1 MLGLYKAQVKQ
12 GDLHSQSG
20 LSGGC
25 CWNPYIGGSVV
36 QLHHSAW
43 FLEIAPVHVQLRG
56 QGSRGADTV
65 VSSQVVFSIPKCPEI
80 HFQSFW
86 LLWIFLWYMQ
96 PHHQTRVIWVLATPW
111 QVIWWV
117 VSKKR
122 HLNINLIHWYSL
134 LWRVEGSQPWEFL
147 HTFGCFPLVSS
158 SIQFSSVT
166 QSYLTLCNPM
176 NCSTPGLPVY
186 HQLLEFT

>member
-1 MLGLYKAQVKQ
+1 MIHCRDSRICFPSQKAWFLFSQTVKSQPYHNKRWRLVFTSSGWSWVSFTGSFQSYSVWGHSLCCKGLDLLSFLYLGLYEAQVNQ

-25 CWNPYIGGSVV
+25 CWNPCIAGSVV
-36 QLHHSAW
+36 QLHLSAW

-86 LLWIFLWYMQ
+86 LLWIFLWYLQ
-96 PHHQTRVIWVLATPW
+96 LPPPPH
-111 QVIWWV
+111 
-117 VSKKR
+117 
-122 HLNINLIHWYSL
+122 
-134 LWRVEGSQPWEFL
+134 
-147 HTFGCFPLVSS
+147 
-158 SIQFSSVT
+158 
-166 QSYLTLCNPM
+166 NPA
-176 NCSTPGLPVY
+176 PRL
-186 HQLLEFT
+186 